1 MSKNSVETFDIN
13 PTLRVRIEYDNDSGG
28 PGEWDNVGQIAYCSS
43 RETLGTER
51 VSRERLDEISA
62 GIRDGSL
69 IGLPVFAYVHSG
81 ATIRCAPFS
90 CPWDSGQSGFVYC
103 TKEKAIA
110 EFGNK
115 ILTAKAR
122 AQALKCLAG
131 EVETFDQYLTGQVY
145 GFIVERVIRDEDG
158 DEVDTEE
165 LDSCWGHYGLDYCIE
180 QGKYAAEQMRK
191 LDEKEAAERLAC
203 EERDI
208 VTEGA

>member
-1 MSKNSVETFDIN
+1 MSKNSVEIIDIN

-51 VSRERLDEISA
+51 VSRDRLDEIRN

-69 IGLPVFAYVHSG
+69 IGMPVYAYVHSG
-81 ATIRCAPFS
+81 ATISCGRKLRDGTLIPGNPFS

-103 TKEKAIA
+103 TKEKAIE
-110 EFGNK
+110 EFGKK
-115 ILTAKAR
+115 IVTAKVR
-122 AQALKCLAG
+122 AKALKCLAG
-131 EVETFDQYLTGQVY
+131 EVETFDQYITGQVY

-165 LDSCWGHYGLDYCIE
+165 LDSCWGHYGLDYCKE
-180 QGKYAAEQMRK
+180 QGIAAAKRYE
-191 LDEKEAAERLAC
+191 LEVA
-203 EERDI
+203 
-208 VTEGA
+208 